1 MLYLFTG
8 TSCESAAK
16 QEGHH
21 FKQSSAGV
29 KGDGDPWYP
38 QPDADIAPTGSFYD
52 SDASAFGSADYLFDS
67 GLALRSNIGHAVII
81 HDTIK
86 EDGGDYARVACGIL
100 KSTAPKKLKYK
111 SWIVLERGKAA
122 VDDDDDDDY
131 GDDCDD
137 WNNHAGSS
145 AVGDHKPK
153 AGKKILSAHDESAPP
168 PAEKDWESRAK
179 SIKLKPQESEDIW
192 KSAFNGR
199 SKSEKSKPMALP
211 WSSLPTYAAPQDYS
225 KSSWESHGKSSKSKS
240 AKSWQNGSMSYAKEN
255 SNSGKPKASNP
266 WSSVSPSHRSKS
278 LKSKRSKWSS
288 SGSSSPSKTTKDH
301 NTSGVVEDV
310 TQEVDGNN
318 AGSFWMPGYV
328 GEALGKGGPKSAS
341 SDEPVDEVAASS
353 SQKPSIHHSTR
364 SKAMNFH
371 SARSKAAKASP
382 KKHNGEMSE
391 DNSNSPHYAPPSMG
405 SASDIRHSEGLTQVE
420 MTPISSDAAESE
432 SGSGSPVLR
441 QSFHVVAGLAI
452 LVLTR

>member
-111 SWIVLERGKAA
+111 GWIVLERGKAA
-122 VDDDDDDDY
+122 VDDDDDDDDDY

-153 AGKKILSAHDESAPP
+153 AEKISYMEPP
-168 PAEKDWESRAK
+168 PRPIEVDWES
-179 SIKLKPQESEDIW
+179 
-192 KSAFNGR
+192 
-199 SKSEKSKPMALP
+199 
-211 WSSLPTYAAPQDYS
+211 YA
-225 KSSWESHGKSSKSKS
+225 KSSKSKS
-240 AKSWQNGSMSYAKEN
+240 AKSWYSL
-255 SNSGKPKASNP
+255 
-266 WSSVSPSHRSKS
+266 SHRSKS
-278 LKSKRSKWSS
+278 TKSKGSKWSS
-288 SGSSSPSKTTKDH
+288 FSYSSSSKSHDLHTE
-301 NTSGVVEDV
+301 VVEKV
-310 TQEVDGNN
+310 TQEDDNGDE
-318 AGSFWMPGYV
+318 SFWVPGYV
-328 GEALGKGGPKSAS
+328 AEALGNGGSKSP
-341 SDEPVDEVAASS
+341 SDDDVDELS
-353 SQKPSIHHSTR
+353 SQKPSKH
-364 SKAMNFH
+364 H
-371 SARSKAAKASP
+371 SARSKALKSGPADFR
-382 KKHNGEMSE
+382 G
-391 DNSNSPHYAPPSMG
+391 DLSNSLRDAPPSMG
-405 SASDIRHSEGLTQVE
+405 SASDIRHSEGLAGAQ
-420 MTPISSDAAESE
+420 MTPISTDAAESE
-432 SGSGSPVLR
+432 SGSPILR
-441 QSFHVVAGLAI
+441 QSYYIFAGLAI
-452 LVLTR
+452 LVLSLSSDSVWR